1 MCRPVAP
8 RVESADKDV
17 MMSRDSDRW
26 LVVGLGNPGA
36 GYADTWHNMG
46 RIAVSVLAERH
57 GLLLSKRRFQGITAE
72 GRISSERVLLL
83 QPETFMNLSGNS
95 VASAMAY
102 YDIAPERLIVLYDD
116 FDLPLGYLRIRNQGS
131 AGGHN
136 GIKSILNHVRDEHFL
151 RIRIGIGPV
160 RGGDS
165 VAFVLSRFPNEDKE
179 TVSDALS
186 DAADAVE
193 LLLAG
198 EVQRA
203 MERFNRKGPPQLRLQ
218 EPQRD

>member
-1 MCRPVAP
+1 LAY
-8 RVESADKDV
+8 EDV

-36 GYADTWHNMG
+36 RYEDTWHNMG

-57 GLLLSKRRFQGITAE
+57 GLFLGKRRFQGITAE
-72 GRISSERVLLL
+72 GRINGERVLLL

-95 VASAMAY
+95 VVSAMSY
-102 YDIAPERLIVLYDD
+102 YDITPERLIALYDD

-131 AGGHN
+131 AGSHN
-136 GIKSILNHVRDEHFL
+136 GMKSVLNHVRDEHFL
-151 RIRIGIGPV
+151 RVRIGIGPV
-160 RGGDS
+160 RGGDH
-165 VAFVLSRFPNEDKE
+165 VAFVLSRFPKE
-179 TVSDALS
+179 EKEAVSEALS

-203 MERFNRKGPPQLRLQ
+203 MERFNKKGPPQPQHQ